1 MSNSSL
7 VCYTL
12 LSPNHS
18 GARTHAIDRIT
29 PHCVVG
35 QLSCESICGCFT
47 SSTRHAS
54 CNYGIGKDGR
64 ISMSVEE
71 KNRSWCSSSNANDQR
86 AVTIECASGLKEPYE
101 MNDAVYNSLI
111 NLCVDICRRNG
122 KTKLLWFGDK
132 ATSLNYEPAAHEM
145 VLTVHRWFARKSCP
159 GDWLYSR
166 MGNLANAVNAKLG
179 NAAVIEHGLQ
189 ASSLANLTAQQV
201 VDKVGA
207 YFTADNAKTGVLAC
221 ISMAQFILESGYGKS
236 ELAQNANNCF
246 GMKRNLSGNTWAG
259 SVWDGS
265 SIYTK
270 QTQEEKDGKVITITA
285 DFRKYACIE
294 DSIEDHSAYLLNA
307 KNGNAYR
314 YAGLKNATD
323 YKTAAQIIK
332 DGGYATSSTYV
343 QKLCDIIEKYNLTR
357 FNATTSAG
365 TSASGTTT
373 QGTNTLPAVPF
384 CVHVL
389 INDLNYR
396 VGPSMSDGVKG
407 HTGKGTFTIVEVR
420 DGWGK
425 LKSGAG
431 WIWLKNPTYCTVL
444 NTVYNAVEFKP
455 YAVRVDCNDLNIR
468 KGPGTN
474 YGKTGQHTG
483 KGTFTI
489 VEEKSGAGSNK
500 GWGKLKSGA
509 GWISLDY
516 AVKA

>member
-1 MSNSSL
+1 M
-7 VCYTL
+7 
-12 LSPNHS
+12 
-18 GARTHAIDRIT
+18 
-29 PHCVVG
+29 
-35 QLSCESICGCFT
+35 
-47 SSTRHAS
+47 
-54 CNYGIGKDGR
+54 
-64 ISMSVEE
+64 
-71 KNRSWCSSSNANDQR
+71 
-86 AVTIECASGLKEPYE
+86 
-101 MNDAVYNSLI
+101 
-111 NLCVDICRRNG
+111 
-122 KTKLLWFGDK
+122 
-132 ATSLNYEPAAHEM
+132 
-145 VLTVHRWFARKSCP
+145 
-159 GDWLYSR
+159 
-166 MGNLANAVNAKLG
+166 
-179 NAAVIEHGLQ
+179 
-189 ASSLANLTAQQV
+189 
-201 VDKVGA
+201 
-207 YFTADNAKTGVLAC
+207 
-221 ISMAQFILESGYGKS
+221 
-236 ELAQNANNCF
+236 
-246 GMKRNLSGNTWAG
+246 
-259 SVWDGS
+259 
-265 SIYTK
+265 
-270 QTQEEKDGKVITITA
+270 
-285 DFRKYACIE
+285 
-294 DSIEDHSAYLLNA
+294 
-307 KNGNAYR
+307 
-314 YAGLKNATD
+314 KNATD

-357 FNATTSAG
+357 FNATTSAV

-389 INDLNYR
+389 INDLNIR
-396 VGPSMSDGVKG
+396 DGASMSANTKG

-474 YGKTGQHTG
+474 YGKTGKHTG

-489 VEEKSGAGSNK
+489 VEEKAGAGSNK

>member
-47 SSTRHAS
+47 SPTRQAS

-71 KNRSWCSSSNANDQR
+71 KNRSWCSSSNSNDQR
-86 AVTIECASGLKEPYE
+86 AVTIECASGKAEPYE
-101 MNDAVYNSLI
+101 MNDAVYDSLVD
-111 NLCVDICRRNG
+111 LCVDICKRNG
-122 KTKLLWFGDK
+122 KTRLLWFGDK
-132 ATSLNYEPAAHEM
+132 GTTLNYEPAPHEM
-145 VLTVHRWFARKSCP
+145 VLTVHRWFANKSCP
-159 GDWLYSR
+159 GNWLYAR
-166 MGNLANAVNAKLG
+166 MGDLANAVNARLN
-179 NAAVIEHGLQ
+179 NAEVIEHGLQ
-189 ASSLANLTAQQV
+189 ASSLANLTSEQV
-201 VDKVGA
+201 IEKVGA
-207 YFTADNAKTGVLAC
+207 YFTEDNKKTGVLAC

-236 ELAQNANNCF
+236 ELAKNANNCF
-246 GMKRNLSGNTWAG
+246 GMKRNLSGNSWAG
-259 SVWDGS
+259 SVWDAVS
-265 SIYTK
+265 HYTQ
-270 QTQEEKDGKVITITA
+270 QTNEEEDGQVITITA

-307 KNGNAYR
+307 RNGSAYR
-314 YAGLKNATD
+314 YAGLKNETD
-323 YKTAAQIIK
+323 YKKAAQIIK

-343 QKLCDIIEKYNLTR
+343 QRLCDIIEKYDLTR

-365 TSASGTTT
+365 TSAGGTTT

-389 INDLNYR
+389 IDDLNIR
-396 VGPSMSDGVKG
+396 DVASMKSNVTG

-455 YAVRVDCNDLNIR
+455 YAVRVDCDDLNIR

-474 YGKTGQHTG
+474 YGKTGKHTG
-483 KGTFTI
+483 KGIFTI
-489 VEEKSGAGSNK
+489 VEEKSGTGSDS
-500 GWGKLKSGA
+500 GWGRLKSGA

>member
-18 GARTHAIDRIT
+18 GERTHAIDRIT

-47 SSTRHAS
+47 SPTRQAS

-71 KNRSWCSSSNANDQR
+71 KNRSWCSSSNSNDQR
-86 AVTIECASGLKEPYE
+86 AVTIECASGKAEPYE
-101 MNDAVYNSLI
+101 MNDAVYNSLVD
-111 NLCVDICRRNG
+111 LCVDICKRNG
-122 KTKLLWFGDK
+122 KTRLLWFGDK
-132 ATSLNYEPAAHEM
+132 GTTLNYEPAPHEM
-145 VLTVHRWFARKSCP
+145 VLTVHRWFANKSCP
-159 GDWLYSR
+159 GNWLYAR
-166 MGNLANAVNAKLG
+166 MGDLANAVNARLN
-179 NAAVIEHGLQ
+179 NAEVIEHGLQ
-189 ASSLANLTAQQV
+189 ASSLANLTSEQV
-201 VDKVGA
+201 IEKVGA
-207 YFTADNAKTGVLAC
+207 YFTEDNKKTGVLAC

-236 ELAQNANNCF
+236 ELAKNANNCF
-246 GMKRNLSGNTWAG
+246 GMKRNLSGNSWAG

-270 QTQEEKDGKVITITA
+270 QTNEEEDGKVITITA

-307 KNGNAYR
+307 RNGSAYR
-314 YAGLKNATD
+314 YAGLKNETD
-323 YKTAAQIIK
+323 YKKAAQIIK

-343 QKLCDIIEKYNLTR
+343 QRLCDIIEKYDLTR

-365 TSASGTTT
+365 TSAGGTTT

-384 CVHVL
+384 CVRVL
-389 INDLNYR
+389 IDDLNYR
-396 VGPSMSDGVKG
+396 TGPTMRNDAKG

-431 WIWLKNPTYCTVL
+431 WIWLKNPNYCTVL

-455 YAVRVDCNDLNIR
+455 YAVRVDCDDLNIR

-474 YGKTGQHTG
+474 YGKTGRHTG
-483 KGTFTI
+483 KGVFTI
-489 VEEKSGAGSNK
+489 VEEKSGTGSDN
-500 GWGKLKSGA
+500 GWGRLKSGA